1 MPNNGTLLFVEFKK
15 GIEMIR
21 SNECGSSQEEIS
33 LWDISAP
40 EANQYA
46 PLDGDIETEVAII
59 GAGFSGLSAALH
71 LAEKGVSCCVFDA
84 NKVGYG
90 GSGRNC
96 GMVNPGI
103 WLPPQD
109 VRKILGE
116 KTATQFLDAMG
127 EAPNY
132 VFSLIEKFQIECE
145 ATRNGT
151 IHAAHSKAGYKEL
164 AGRAEEWL
172 RRGRS
177 VELLNADAAKDM
189 IGTSQF
195 HGGLLDRQAG
205 TVNPMG
211 YARGLAKAAVEA
223 GAKVYEQ
230 TRVIKLSQQDK
241 KWRVSTKQGTVTAD
255 RILVCTNA
263 YSDDLWPGLKQTLT
277 HIHFYQVATEP
288 LGALAD
294 KILPGGQSVWDTGLV
309 MFSIRKDKFGR
320 LIVGSMGKL
329 SGKNESYSEYWAQKQ
344 LTKMFPEIGKVKF
357 EKSWHGVIGLTPDH
371 LPRIHNPA
379 IGLYALVGFNGRGIT
394 TGTVFGKAMADFFT
408 GMPEGD
414 LLLPITQI
422 KHDKGAGI
430 REPVYEGCFKA
441 WRFYKS
447 I

>member
-1 MPNNGTLLFVEFKK
+1 MTRNSESTSP
-15 GIEMIR
+15 
-21 SNECGSSQEEIS
+21 QEEIS
-33 LWDISAP
+33 LWDMSASQTH
-40 EANQYA
+40 QYA
-46 PLDGDIETEVAII
+46 PLDGDVETEVAII
-59 GAGFSGLSAALH
+59 GAGFSGLSTALH
-71 LAEKGVSCCVFDA
+71 LAEKGINCRVFDA

-116 KTATQFLDAMG
+116 QIATQFLNAMG
-127 EAPNY
+127 DAPDY
-132 VFSLIEKFQIECE
+132 VFSLIEKFKIECE

-151 IHAAHSKAGYKEL
+151 IHAAHSHSGYKEL
-164 AGRAEEWL
+164 AGRAAEWI
-172 RRGRS
+172 RRGRA
-177 VELLNADAAKDM
+177 VELLDADAAKEM
-189 IGTSQF
+189 IGTAKF

-211 YARGLAKAAVEA
+211 YARGLAMAASDA
-223 GAKVYEQ
+223 GAKIYEQ
-230 TRVIKLSQQDK
+230 TRVTKLSQK
-241 KWRVSTKQGTVTAD
+241 GEKWQLTTEQGSVIAD
-255 RILVCTNA
+255 RVLVSTNA

-288 LGALAD
+288 LGSLVD
-294 KILPGGQSVWDTGLV
+294 NILPGGQSVWDTGLV
-309 MFSIRKDKFGR
+309 MLSVRKDKLGR
-320 LIVGSMGKL
+320 LILGSMGKL
-329 SGKNESYSEYWAQKQ
+329 AGKDDCGSEYWAQKQ

-379 IGLYALVGFNGRGIT
+379 VGLYALAGFNGRGIT
-394 TGTVFGKAMADFFT
+394 TGTVFGKAMADLFT

-414 LLLPITQI
+414 LLLPITKI
-422 KHDKGAGI
+422 KPDKGAFI